1 MIYVIKKRV
10 FQYSDYADVPEP
22 KILGIVQHIDYPK
35 ELEEKMIEIAKNEG
49 IEKVDNFGFC
59 EWTKC
64 YRIGDW
70 TKVELFAELT
80 RIL

>member
-1 MIYVIKKRV
+1 MVYVIKKKV
-10 FQYSDYADVPEP
+10 FQYSDYADQPEA
-22 KILGIVQHIDYPK
+22 KILGIVWHIDYPK
-35 ELEEKMIEIAKNEG
+35 ELEEKMIEIAKKEG

-70 TKVELFAELT
+70 KEAELFAELVK
-80 RIL
+80 IL